1 MFRENSNHQQMKL
14 FSTLNDMHP
23 RLKKKL
29 EHSWAQVF
37 YDHIFCK
44 IDESQFALLYC
55 SDNGRPNFP
64 VNILICLEAIKHL
77 FDYTDEEILE
87 QYAYNYQV
95 NYAVGVLTL
104 GELPLAERTFYEF
117 RERVFKY
124 TLEHPGEADIVFK
137 QFEGLLDHFLKITK
151 TSAIE
156 QRTDSTFITPNIR
169 RAGRLSLAY
178 DVLVQGI
185 RSIPED
191 LRTDSLSKALAPGYK
206 TDLLFRTKSA
216 EVAGRLQEMLGQI
229 HELLKIADT
238 HPGLKTLQPV
248 KLAERFLKEQTY
260 YDFKQDSYS
269 ARNNKEIEA
278 TSLQSAYD
286 QDATYRRKGS
296 KQAVGYVLNIT
307 ETCGE
312 KNNAQFITDYHLEQ
326 NVSSD
331 QGMLEERLPDI
342 KERTGAEDIYA
353 DGGYYGEDVLV
364 TADKNNVNLHYTNM
378 TGKGP
383 NKLPLT
389 SFAIEGLKTIRR
401 CPRNSVP
408 FRTNYN
414 EENGTLSAHFP
425 LADCKACPFHKE
437 CWVKIG
443 KSDAV
448 MTVERKSILAARE
461 REKLERKEIRIE
473 NTSKRAAIEG
483 TMSALKRDQ
492 GARKLRVRGRI
503 KCALNCGLKVIAR
516 NFRQLVISFQ
526 RAAVLNTAALST
538 S

>member
-1 MFRENSNHQQMKL
+1 MFRENNDHQQMKL

-37 YDHIFCK
+37 YNHVFCK
-44 IDESQFALLYC
+44 IDESRFASLYC
-55 SDNGRPNFP
+55 FNNGRPNFP

-87 QYAYNYQV
+87 QYAFNYQV
-95 NYAVGVLTL
+95 NYAVGNLTL

-124 TLEHPGEADIVFK
+124 TLEHPGEADLVFK
-137 QFEGLLDHFLKITK
+137 QFEILLGSFIKITN
-151 TSAIE
+151 TSTME

-185 RSIPED
+185 KAIPED
-191 LRTDSLSKALAPGYK
+191 LRTGSLSKVLAPGYK

-216 EVAGRLQEMLGQI
+216 EVAGRLQEMLDQI
-229 HELLKIADT
+229 HELLKIAAT
-238 HPGLKTLQPV
+238 RPGLKELQGIR
-248 KLAERFLKEQTY
+248 LAERFLKEQAY
-260 YDFKQDSYS
+260 YDFKEDSYS
-269 ARNNKEIEA
+269 TRSSKDIEA

-326 NVSSD
+326 NVASD
-331 QGMLEERLPDI
+331 QEMLEERLPEI
-342 KERTGAEDIYA
+342 KERTGAADVYA
-353 DGGYYGEDVLV
+353 DGGYYGESVLKAAEENGV
-364 TADKNNVNLHYTNM
+364 TMRYTNL

-383 NKLPLT
+383 NKIPLT
-389 SFAIEGLKTIRR
+389 SFMIEDLTTIRR

-414 EENGTLSAHFP
+414 EENKTLSAHFS
-425 LADCKACPFHKE
+425 LADCAACPTRSA
-437 CWVKIG
+437 G
-443 KSDAV
+443 S
-448 MTVERKSILAARE
+448 RLA
-461 REKLERKEIRIE
+461 
-473 NTSKRAAIEG
+473 
-483 TMSALKRDQ
+483 
-492 GARKLRVRGRI
+492 RVT
-503 KCALNCGLKVIAR
+503 L
-516 NFRQLVISFQ
+516 
-526 RAAVLNTAALST
+526 
-538 S
+538 